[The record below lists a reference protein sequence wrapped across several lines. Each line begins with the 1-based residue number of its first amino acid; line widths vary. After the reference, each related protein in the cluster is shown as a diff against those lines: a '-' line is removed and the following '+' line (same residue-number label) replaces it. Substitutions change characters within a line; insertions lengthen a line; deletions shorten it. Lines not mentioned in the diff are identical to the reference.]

1 MKLLDAKKLSLSLN
15 GHPIL
20 HGVDLSLNQGEML
33 GLIGPNG
40 AGKTSLLRLLA
51 GLVEMDRGEL
61 LLEQQPY
68 HKIKADHRARKIAYL
83 AQSGTAHWPLR
94 VERLVELGR
103 FPHLGNWQKPSEQ
116 DAQIIDRIMLQ
127 TDTYQL
133 RDRTFDTLSGG
144 ERARVLLARA
154 LAAEPTILLA
164 DEPVAALDPAH
175 QLDVM
180 ALLTDHCRNGGAVIV
195 VLHDLS
201 LAAHYCDRLQLLL
214 NGESIAVGPPAR
226 ILTERHLKQAYHIV
240 PSNEVPTDDSP
251 FPLKWKRI
259 HKTPESQ

>member
-1 MKLLDAKKLSLSLN
+1 MNLLEGKKLSLNLDGRSILRGIDLN
-15 GHPIL
+15 L
-20 HGVDLSLNQGEML
+20 QQGGML

-51 GLVEMDRGEL
+51 GLVEADQGEVK
-61 LLEQQPY
+61 LEQQPY
-68 HKIKADHRARKIAYL
+68 HSIKVEQRARKIAYL

-103 FPHLGNWQKPSEQ
+103 FPHLGNWQKPTEQ
-116 DAQIIDRIMLQ
+116 DARIIDRILRQ
-127 TDTYQL
+127 TDTEQL

-164 DEPVAALDPAH
+164 DEPVAALDPSH

-180 ALLTDHCRNGGAVIV
+180 ALLSDHCRNGGAVIV

-201 LAAHYCDRLQLLL
+201 LAAHFCDRLQLLL
-214 NGESIAVGPPAR
+214 NGESIAVGPPSQ
-226 ILTERHLKQAYHIV
+226 ILTESHLKQAYHIV
-240 PSNEVPTDDSP
+240 PSNEVSTDDSP

-259 HKTPESQ
+259 RDASES